1 MRGSDDGP
9 DAGMIPRALE
19 RLIAARDQALP
30 GDITLSFSAVQ
41 IYCEMLHDLLDPQA
55 SAALTIRDSSSA
67 GGNSVGNGVYVQGL
81 SKHPIPSLA
90 VGMQLLRSSDANRA
104 VAATK
109 LNATSSRSHAAYLIH
124 VERRD
129 GSTSSSQREG
139 SKAGG
144 SEQPKTFL
152 AATLTMV
159 DLAGSERV
167 KKSGVQYQ
175 ALEESKAI
183 NLSLSAL
190 GNCVSS
196 LAQNRSHVPYRDS
209 KLTRLLSQ
217 SLGGN
222 AKTALLVA
230 LAPGSDLAG
239 ENLSSLQFAS
249 RAGKV
254 RCAAVRNERVDYAQL
269 YATAQVQLA

>member
-1 MRGSDDGP
+1 
-9 DAGMIPRALE
+9 
-19 RLIAARDQALP
+19 
-30 GDITLSFSAVQ
+30 
-41 IYCEMLHDLLDPQA
+41 MLHDLLDPQA
-55 SAALTIRDSSSA
+55 STALTIRDSSS
-67 GGNSVGNGVYVQGL
+67 GVGSNTDNNGVYVQGL
-81 SKHPIPSLA
+81 SRHPIASVA

-109 LNATSSRSHAAYLIH
+109 MNATSSRSHAAYLIH

-129 GSTSSSQREG
+129 GSASGRGEG
-139 SKAGG
+139 SKRAA
-144 SEQPKTFL
+144 SHDQKEKTFL

-190 GNCVSS
+190 GNCVAS

-269 YATAQVQLA
+269 YATAQVN